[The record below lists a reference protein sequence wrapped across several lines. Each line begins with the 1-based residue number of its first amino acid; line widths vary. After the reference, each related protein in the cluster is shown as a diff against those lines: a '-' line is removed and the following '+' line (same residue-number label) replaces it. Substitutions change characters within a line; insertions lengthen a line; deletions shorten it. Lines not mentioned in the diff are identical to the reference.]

1 MDQPRIAVLASG
13 EGTNLQALLDHP
25 LVAPWIALVVSDRQS
40 ATALERA
47 RERGVAAVFLDPV
60 EHPEPDDYDAALLAN
75 LEAARVAYVV
85 LAGYLRVLGPDVVR
99 TFEGRI
105 LNLHPALLPA
115 FPGMRAVDDAL
126 AWGAKVTGVTVHVV
140 DEQIDHGPIV
150 AQEPVPI
157 APDDD
162 RDTLEEKI
170 HEVEHRLLPE
180 AVIALVE
187 GRLDIRG
194 RSVRVR
200 EAAR

>member
-1 MDQPRIAVLASG
+1 VDQPRIAVLASG

-25 LVAPWIALVVSDRQS
+25 VIAPWIALVLSDRQS
-40 ATALERA
+40 AKALERA

-60 EHPEPDDYDAALLAN
+60 EHPLPEDFDGALLAN
-75 LEAARVAYVV
+75 LEAARVDHVV
-85 LAGYLRVLGPDVVR
+85 LAGYLRVLGPDAVR
-99 TFEGRI
+99 AFEGRI

-115 FPGMRAVDDAL
+115 FPGARAVEDAL

-140 DEQIDHGPIV
+140 DEQVDHGPIV
-150 AQEPVPI
+150 SQEPVWI

-162 RDTLEEKI
+162 RDSLEEKI

-187 GRLDIRG
+187 GRVEIRG

-200 EAAR
+200 EGAR